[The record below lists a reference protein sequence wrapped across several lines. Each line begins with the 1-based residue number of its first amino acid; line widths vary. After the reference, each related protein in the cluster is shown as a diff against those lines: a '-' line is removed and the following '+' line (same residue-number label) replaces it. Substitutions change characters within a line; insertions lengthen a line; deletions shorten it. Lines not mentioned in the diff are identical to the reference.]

1 MSSHRRFRTSPAS
14 SWKTNSS
21 SWVRWNVEDRDRLAY
36 LPRRGTWY
44 ENSPDRPGI
53 SRICRRVR
61 LSKRFLF
68 HSFCLPLP
76 HPTFYS
82 NFVHLLCV
90 TDYEDMLSQALV
102 KLLEAASRDPC
113 TDRRGY
119 SVLDLLRL
127 LLTWEIAK
135 YWIQWR
141 RDFILPRCSSRQ
153 LNEILLSLYPRRLF
167 TPFASVTWCVLSLSQ
182 RGTQVFRTFS
192 PSSPVFLPEKESD
205 EKVSLGFRKK
215 ESRFHLESLILWI
228 SWLLCYPESRWIYNT
243 VLFVINFQLNYY

>member
-1 MSSHRRFRTSPAS
+1 MSNHHRFRTSPAS

-68 HSFCLPLP
+68 LSFCLPLP
-76 HPTFYS
+76 HLTFYS
-82 NFVHLLCV
+82 NFVHLPCHWLRGH
-90 TDYEDMLSQALV
+90 ALAGAR
-102 KLLEAASRDPC
+102 KTSRGSIKRSACGSTKIQCPWP
-113 TDRRGY
+113 
-119 SVLDLLRL
+119 LLRL
-127 LLTWEIAK
+127 LLTWEITK
-135 YWIQWR
+135 YWVQWR

-153 LNEILLSLYPRRLF
+153 LNEILLLSLYPRRLF
-167 TPFASVTWCVLSLSQ
+167 TPFASVTWCMLSLSQ

-192 PSSPVFLPEKESD
+192 PSSPVFFLEKEFG

-228 SWLLCYPESRWIYNT
+228 SWLLCYPESR
-243 VLFVINFQLNYY
+243 